1 MAACKKFYQFQVRLA
16 YDKLKTEQYRLRMA
30 VYVSLLK
37 ANVEKI
43 LATPVTRFDVEGR
56 NKRIQAA
63 TVQEC
68 SEVGFEAASM
78 TGIAVRAGVST
89 ATLYKHFK
97 NKTELFSDGVQIV
110 IPTVAESMT
119 IVDDSEDPR
128 DRVYNMLMTHSQALN
143 DPYMTWLY
151 RMHVSL
157 DSTLGPQL
165 LIMARASRMLTEQ
178 HWSKQLSRLE
188 SEGHLLPS
196 DHIVTTNLIL
206 GPIERRTVLARL
218 LFGQDDVHEPN
229 DAILIGSCRDVLF
242 KMYGTS
248 PA

>member
-1 MAACKKFYQFQVRLA
+1 M
-16 YDKLKTEQYRLRMA
+16 TT
-30 VYVSLLK
+30 YVSLLQ

-43 LATPVTRFDVEGR
+43 LATPVGRYDIAGR

-78 TGIAVRAGVST
+78 GGIAERAGVST

-110 IPTVAESMT
+110 IPTVAEALT
-119 IVDDSEDPR
+119 TVDNNQDPR
-128 DRVYNMLMTHSQALN
+128 VRVYNMLKMHADAFS
-143 DPYMTWLY
+143 DPYMSWLY

-178 HWSKQLSRLE
+178 HWSRQLSRLE
-188 SEGHLLPS
+188 SEGHLIVS

-218 LFGQDDVHEPN
+218 LFGEDDVHEPN
-229 DAILIGSCRDVLF
+229 DGELVASCRDVLF
-242 KMYGTS
+242 KMYGTQS
-248 PA
+248 T

>member
-1 MAACKKFYQFQVRLA
+1 M
-16 YDKLKTEQYRLRMA
+16 TP
-30 VYVSLLK
+30 YVSLLQTT
-37 ANVEKI
+37 VEKI
-43 LATPVTRFDVEGR
+43 LATPIARFDVAAR

-68 SEVGFEAASM
+68 AEVGFEAASM
-78 TGIAVRAGVST
+78 TGIAERARVST

-110 IPTVAESMT
+110 IPTVAETMT
-119 IVDDSEDPR
+119 TPDDSVDPHV
-128 DRVYNMLMTHSQALN
+128 RVYTMLMRHAQAFN
-143 DPYMTWLY
+143 DPYMAWLY

-178 HWSKQLSRLE
+178 HWTKQLIRLE
-188 SEGHLLPS
+188 NEGHLVPS

-218 LFGQDDVHEPN
+218 LFGEDDVHEPN
-229 DAILIGSCRDVLF
+229 DETLVRSCTDVLF
-242 KMYGTS
+242 KLYGTQ